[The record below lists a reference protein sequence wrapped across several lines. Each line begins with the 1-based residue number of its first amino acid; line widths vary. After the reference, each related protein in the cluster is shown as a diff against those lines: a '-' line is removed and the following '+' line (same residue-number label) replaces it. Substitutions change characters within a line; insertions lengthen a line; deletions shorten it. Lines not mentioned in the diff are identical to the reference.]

1 MTTSFSPSLMVET
14 TCDLCSEPIC
24 ELCGGC
30 QCEENACTC
39 DASEEEDKD
48 DQ

>member
-1 MTTSFSPSLMVET
+1 MEET
-14 TCDLCSEPIC
+14 TCEICNEPIC
-24 ELCGGC
+24 DLCGGC

-39 DASEEEDKD
+39 DEQEEDKD

>member
-1 MTTSFSPSLMVET
+1 MEET
-14 TCDLCSEPIC
+14 TCELCGEPIC

-39 DASEEEDKD
+39 DTAEEEDKEEA
-48 DQ
+48 

>member
-1 MTTSFSPSLMVET
+1 MEET
-14 TCDLCSEPIC
+14 TCELCGEPIC

-39 DASEEEDKD
+39 DIDEEEKEEKN

>member
-1 MTTSFSPSLMVET
+1 MDET
-14 TCDLCSEPIC
+14 TCELCGEPIC

-39 DASEEEDKD
+39 DVSEEEDKD
-48 DQ
+48 NQ